1 MDCPKC
7 PEGALVALTVDEVEV
22 DRCPTCEG
30 IFFDR
35 AELGELLDRDAERVA
50 PILGGSDDE
59 DRNART
65 ARCPRDDQP
74 MMRVTS
80 LRNREVTVDSCA
92 VCQGVW
98 LDGGEFA
105 RIKLA
110 QPKIR
115 LGDLI

>member
-7 PEGALVALTVDEVEV
+7 SESALEALTVDEVEV

-35 AELGELLDRDAERVA
+35 AELGELLDREPEKLT
-50 PILGGSDDE
+50 PILGGNDAADL
-59 DRNART
+59 NART
-65 ARCPRDDQP
+65 ARCPRDQQP